1 MSGTAELAAS
11 VKLRLRV
18 KGAPSVIRAASPRG
32 DGIGKFALRE
42 PDDVDSILEILALR
56 LFS

>member
-1 MSGTAELAAS
+1 MSGTAVVAAL

-18 KGAPSVIRAASPRG
+18 EGALSAIRAASPRG
-32 DGIGKFALRE
+32 DGIGRFALRE